1 MGVRARQAV
10 LFLFS
15 LALAACGG
23 GTPAPQAPSP
33 SAEPAT
39 PVPAAGAPQEGPI
52 DSGKDCAHA
61 TGKCGGGTCALTI
74 RNDCDQPV
82 HCELQV
88 SATCQSQ
95 NGTDAANGGDR
106 TTIAAHESGD
116 LGAQATRSGPVV
128 HTEVEKLVCK

>member
-1 MGVRARQAV
+1 MGVRARHFVAV
-10 LFLFS
+10 LFS
-15 LALAACGG
+15 IAACGG
-23 GTPAPQAPSP
+23 GTPAPQGPGP
-33 SAEPAT
+33 SAEPAPT
-39 PVPAAGAPQEGPI
+39 APAAGAPQSGPI
-52 DSGKDCAHA
+52 DSGKDCARA

-74 RNDCDQPV
+74 KNDCDQPV

-106 TTIAAHESGD
+106 ATIAAHESGD
-116 LGAQATRSGPVV
+116 LGAQATCSGPVV